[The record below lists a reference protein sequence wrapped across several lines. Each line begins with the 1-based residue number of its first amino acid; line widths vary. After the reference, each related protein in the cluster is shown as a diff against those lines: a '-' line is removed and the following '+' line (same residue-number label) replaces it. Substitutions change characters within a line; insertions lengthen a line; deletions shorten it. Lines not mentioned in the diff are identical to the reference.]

1 MSVWRTNLQ
10 KSQKDA
16 CHQSNPENIGEIAK
30 QFGVANILDG
40 SAQQAT
46 DQLWRNLRLVNA
58 QSDSHLRARTYD
70 RKLTDIFGVQSEEN
84 LALIQT
90 IFGEN
95 SLAVST
101 LARLLQTPYNS
112 GLYGGAVVTA
122 ALLRPDPLWDSLGS
136 DPAFQKLCEE
146 K

>member
-10 KSQKDA
+10 KNQEDA

-112 GLYGGAVVTA
+112 RLYGGSVVTA